1 MAVQFDENKK
11 ISGSLHE
18 ELTVTVR
25 RIGRD

>member
-18 ELTVTVR
+18 ELTVTLR
-25 RIGRD
+25 RIG